1 MSSKSKR
8 EKCLYDFK
16 IKLKPHQIKAVKYL
30 MQPNTNG
37 LLVTHPTGWGK
48 SITAVAF
55 AGCFLEKYKDSK
67 IIIVGPVSVTKAF
80 EDYVNDLG
88 LDIDRIEIY
97 SYQKFANLFE
107 EGKINCQGNG
117 MIIDE
122 VHNLRNL
129 GTFSYLNESD
139 RSSFSDREKKESG
152 IRAKTILECTSGCKK
167 RMILTATPFVNEL
180 KDFIPLINFIY
191 GGHLIYKKNQLKN
204 IDDLDKYLNKKIYF
218 IPPNFKTSD
227 NFPTY
232 KEEYIKI
239 KMPKSY
245 EKDYCSLIR
254 GQIVNKAGFKN
265 PNSFYNAHR
274 RAVNKIGRSQEYFSL
289 KIKKTISLIGDYKT
303 VIFSN
308 WLEYGVEPI
317 CKELATNKISYQIF
331 VGSFSEKKRNK
342 IIKDFNNDHYQVL
355 VLSGSGKEGIDL
367 KKVRRLIVMDP
378 VWNFA
383 GMEQIRGRAIRYQ
396 SHIDLPPSQR
406 NVSIYYLLL
415 ITDKK
420 DCLSG
425 DSVVYGFIEEK
436 KKLQV
441 LIDKKLKKLSI

>member
-1 MSSKSKR
+1 MPSKLKK
-8 EKCLYDFK
+8 EKCLQDFK
-16 IKLKPHQIKAVKYL
+16 IKLKPHQIKAVQYI
-30 MQPNTNG
+30 MQNNIGG

-55 AGCFLEKYKDSK
+55 AGCFLEKYKDKK
-67 IIIVGPVSVTKAF
+67 IIIVGPVSVTKSF
-80 EDYVNDLG
+80 EDYVNNLG
-88 LDIDRIEIY
+88 LDINRIEIY
-97 SYQKFANLFE
+97 SYQRFANLYE

-129 GTFSYLNESD
+129 GTFTYLNQNS
-139 RSSFSDREKKESG
+139 RSSYSDREKNETG
-152 IRAKTILECTSGCKK
+152 VRAKTILECTSGCLK

-191 GGHLIYKKNQLKN
+191 GGHLIYKKNQLKD
-204 IDDLDKYLNKKIYF
+204 IDDLNKYLKNRIYF
-218 IPPNFKTSD
+218 IPPNFKTND

-232 KEEYIKI
+232 EEEYINI
-239 KMPKSY
+239 TMPKSY

-254 GQIVNKAGFKN
+254 GEVVNKAGFSN
-265 PNSFYNAHR
+265 PKSFYNAHR

-289 KIKKTISLIGDYKT
+289 KIKKAMELIGKYKT

-317 CKELATNKISYQIF
+317 CKELENNKISYQIF
-331 VGSFSEKKRNK
+331 VGSFSEKKRNQ
-342 IIKDFNNDHYQVL
+342 IVKDFNNDQYQVL

-406 NVSIYYLLL
+406 KVNIYYLLL
-415 ITDKK
+415 VTNRK

-425 DSVVYGFIEEK
+425 DSVVYRFIEEK
-436 KKLQV
+436 KKLQSK
-441 LIDKKLKKLSI
+441 IDKKLKALTI